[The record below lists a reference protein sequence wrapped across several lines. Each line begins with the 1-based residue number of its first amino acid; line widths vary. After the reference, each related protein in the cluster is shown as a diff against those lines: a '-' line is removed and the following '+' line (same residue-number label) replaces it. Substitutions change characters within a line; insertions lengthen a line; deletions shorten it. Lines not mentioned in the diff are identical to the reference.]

1 MQDFIIPTET
11 VKWGRESANGLE
23 VRGLSF
29 HDFTVLF
36 SQYGDAVDKIFE
48 LIEGDSSTIKAFSD
62 GIDIKAFGADLLKR
76 APQLVATLIALAT
89 DMPDRATQMERIPL
103 PVQIK
108 LLEAIYR
115 LTVEDTGG
123 LTNFI
128 QLVLGLAK
136 EVRLT
141 ARALN
146 PAIPESDIGT
156 LS

>member
-1 MQDFIIPTET
+1 MQDFIIPTEK
-11 VKWGRESANGLE
+11 VMWGKESANGLE

-36 SQYGDAVDKIFE
+36 SQYGSAVDKIFE
-48 LIEGDSSTIKAFSD
+48 LIEGDSSAAKDFAES
-62 GIDIKAFGADLLKR
+62 IDVKAFGADLIKK
-76 APQLVATLIALAT
+76 APQLVATLIALAA
-89 DMPDRATQMERIPL
+89 DIPDRATQTERIPL

-128 QLVLGLAK
+128 QLVMGLAK

-141 ARALN
+141 ARAFNPTIPLN
-146 PAIPESDIGT
+146 DIGT